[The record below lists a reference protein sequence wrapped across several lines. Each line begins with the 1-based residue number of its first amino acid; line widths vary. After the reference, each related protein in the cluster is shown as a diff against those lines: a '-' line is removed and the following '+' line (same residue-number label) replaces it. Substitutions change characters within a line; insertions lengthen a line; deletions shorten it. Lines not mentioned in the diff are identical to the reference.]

1 MTLQIYQY
9 PIKLMR
15 ASAFVIT
22 AVGLVACGGGG
33 SGTGTPQQAALSPPP
48 PPPPPP
54 PVPDTVTISGTVT
67 YDRVP
72 LTGPADSL
80 DFNDTQRLPV
90 RRAPVEVL
98 DATGGVITS
107 TVTDES
113 GNYSVT
119 VNSNTDVRVTVSAS
133 TASTTGPV
141 WNVRVVDNTSSDAL
155 YTLAGSLSSSGA
167 ASSTRSLNAGT
178 GWGTVSYTG
187 TRAAAP
193 FAILDDVYQ
202 SLLTFA
208 TVDGAISF
216 PDLQVYWSPNNVS
229 ADGDVTAGEIN
240 SSSYTRIGGTSTIL
254 ILGDAADDTD
264 EFDSS
269 VITHEFGHFFEDR
282 LSRSDSIGGEH
293 SLADRLD
300 ARLAFGEAWGNTFS
314 SIVLDD
320 PIYRDSGQPG
330 TFSGFSFNLEN
341 NTHANEGWFNE
352 GAIQSVLYDVFDSN
366 NESGDT
372 ISAGLGPFYT
382 AFTSPQYTNTSVF
395 TSIFVFADV
404 LEDSASV
411 PSAALR
417 SMMSTQSIT
426 GTGINGAGET
436 NTGGIASAL
445 PIYKAL
451 TIGGPAVQIC
461 SVDDAGTKNKLGV
474 HSYLTFTSPT
484 TGARTLTMTRTSGD
498 TGRDP
503 DFLVFSGDSLFG
515 VADSSVANSEILV
528 RNLAAGIYVIDA
540 FDNQNTGDGGNPGD
554 ACYDFTVS

>member
-1 MTLQIYQY
+1 
-9 PIKLMR
+9 
-15 ASAFVIT
+15 
-22 AVGLVACGGGG
+22 
-33 SGTGTPQQAALSPPP
+33 
-48 PPPPPP
+48 
-54 PVPDTVTISGTVT
+54 VTISGTVT

-98 DATGGVITS
+98 NATGGVITS

-141 WNVRVVDNTSSDAL
+141 WNVQVVDNTSSDAL

-167 ASSTRSLNAGT
+167 ASSTRSLNAGS

-202 SLLTFA
+202 SFLTFA
-208 TVDGAISF
+208 AVDGAISF

-282 LSRSDSIGGEH
+282 LSRSDSIGGQH
-293 SLADRLD
+293 SLTDRLD
-300 ARLAFGEAWGNTFS
+300 PRVAFGEAWGNTFS

-341 NTHANEGWFNE
+341 NTHTNEGWFNE

-382 AFTSPQYTNTSVF
+382 AFTSTQYINTSVF
-395 TSIFVFADV
+395 TSIFVFADI

-436 NTGGIASAL
+436 NAGGIASAL

-451 TIGGPAVQIC
+451 TVGGPAVQIC
-461 SVDDAGTKNKLGV
+461 SVDDAGTSNKLGV
-474 HSYLTFTSPT
+474 HSFLTFSLPT

-503 DFLVFSGDSLFG
+503 DFLVFSGDRLFG
-515 VADSSVANSEILV
+515 VADSSVANSETLMQV
-528 RNLAAGIYVIDA
+528 LAAGAYVIDA
-540 FDNQNTGDGGNPGD
+540 FDAQNTGDGGNPGD
-554 ACYDFTVS
+554 ACYDFTLL